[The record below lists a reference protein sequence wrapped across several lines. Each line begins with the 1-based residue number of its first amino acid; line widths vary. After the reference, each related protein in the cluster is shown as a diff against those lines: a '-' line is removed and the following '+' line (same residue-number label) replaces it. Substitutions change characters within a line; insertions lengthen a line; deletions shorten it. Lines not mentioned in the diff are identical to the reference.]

1 MVLQV
6 AHPMAQCQHVVL
18 TQVLYV
24 AHLKTTQS
32 RFSQNNLD
40 WSNIAVRKNVTVIKR
55 RTITNLCYTP
65 FCVPKKITMP
75 TADGRTFSDVSL
87 GFVTFTVEGRTV
99 HLGPIQQ
106 TDGTLGFL
114 FRIRPVDHHP
124 RSRHRTNS

>member
-40 WSNIAVRKNVTVIKR
+40 GSNIAVRKNVTVIKR
-55 RTITNLCYTP
+55 RTITNLC
-65 FCVPKKITMP
+65 
-75 TADGRTFSDVSL
+75 
-87 GFVTFTVEGRTV
+87 
-99 HLGPIQQ
+99 
-106 TDGTLGFL
+106 
-114 FRIRPVDHHP
+114 
-124 RSRHRTNS
+124 